1 MDTQKA
7 FDTLWILGL
16 MYKLYKAKINRK
28 AWLLIQNAY
37 TDFYCTALVNGIIGE
52 WFRPRR
58 GVHQGAPLSMILYT
72 IFINPL
78 LCELS
83 RNPYGLCVANL
94 TLASPAHADDVALLT
109 HYKVG
114 LNSMFSTAV
123 AYGFRWR

>member
-16 MYKLYKAKINRK
+16 LYKLYKAKLNRK

-37 TDFYCTALVNGIIGE
+37 TEFYCTALVNGIIGE
-52 WFRPRR
+52 WFCPKR

-78 LCELS
+78 LRELS
-83 RNPYGLCVANL
+83 CSQYMLPVSILIMTV
-94 TLASPAHADDVALLT
+94 
-109 HYKVG
+109 
-114 LNSMFSTAV
+114 M
-123 AYGFRWR
+123 